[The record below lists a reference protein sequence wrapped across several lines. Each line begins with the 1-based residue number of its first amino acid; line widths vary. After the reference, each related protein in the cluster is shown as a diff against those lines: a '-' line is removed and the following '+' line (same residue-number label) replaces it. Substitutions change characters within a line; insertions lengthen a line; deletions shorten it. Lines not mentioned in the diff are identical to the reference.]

1 MGTGAGLT
9 ITSACPATLHLVTD
23 NHAFDGWS
31 KTNACR
37 FAGAASLSFEGT
49 AGTCLTGAST
59 STGRVQ
65 VAKGTLA
72 FAAGGSWSNA
82 AEVVVAG
89 GTLQLEHGAVFG
101 RETVLRVEG
110 GTGRIA
116 LDYAGRMRVGAF
128 FLDGAEQA
136 FGTYGAEGSGAAHA
150 LPFFTGPG
158 VLLAGTAP
166 AGTVLFFR

>member
-1 MGTGAGLT
+1 M
-9 ITSACPATLHLVTD
+9 
-23 NHAFDGWS
+23 
-31 KTNACR
+31 
-37 FAGAASLSFEGT
+37 
-49 AGTCLTGAST
+49 
-59 STGRVQ
+59 
-65 VAKGTLA
+65 AKGTLV
-72 FAAGGSWSNA
+72 FAEGGSWANA

-110 GTGRIA
+110 SAGRIA

-128 FLDGAEQA
+128 FLDGTEQA
-136 FGTYGAEGSGAAHA
+136 FGTYGAEGSGAAHT